1 VSKKVITV
9 LVLLVI
15 SVLCL
20 TIFPQMVSYGVGRAL
35 QYVHIA
41 FSFVLLFAIY
51 SVLSKLE
58 TEKKEHQLLAQVNEK
73 KKNEIYRLRQSLNDS
88 SRTLGTILTQE
99 GQAYLTFTK
108 DGKVSLT
115 YSRSCLS
122 LLECEPGNMH
132 IADVLR
138 VPDNERED
146 FNNWINILFEQLI
159 DFEEAIPLGPA
170 EFFGTRG
177 RSISIKYEPIKND
190 VDELLSVLVV
200 AQDVTDFEQISRQA
214 VEKAEESE
222 VIARL
227 IKQKES
233 FMYFNQEFNDGIK
246 RFSNLVRESEV
257 TNQHVKEYLRF
268 LHGVKGGFF
277 QIGLASLGMQIHDR
291 EDVWGE
297 IMKKPER
304 YKDQLINDISF
315 LRDGWFKFISKYSKI
330 VGYSLEDTER
340 TVEFSLSEAFDL
352 YAKLSIMVVPEK
364 INKSFKEKLMKSIGK
379 YFEQYQDLVQE
390 IAKSLNKELHPM
402 KIVGGDVKVIPE
414 AYKDLFVSMGHLFRN
429 SIDHGIETPERRKEL
444 HKDSSGSIELRFSKI
459 DNGKKQS
466 ELLIEVVDDG
476 KGINPEK
483 LRESLMKKGDKE
495 AESLKD
501 EEVIQKIFEDG
512 ISTKSDKKNL
522 LSGRGVGVSAVKAA
536 VESMGGTIVVSSE
549 INQGCHFKIQVPFIE
564 LNMQNLPRLQSLA

>member
-1 VSKKVITV
+1 MSKRVVII
-9 LVLLVI
+9 LILSAIGL
-15 SVLCL
+15 LCL
-20 TIFPQMVSYGVGRAL
+20 AIFPQMVSYGVGRAL

-41 FSFVLLFAIY
+41 FSFILLFVIY
-51 SVLSKLE
+51 SIQSKLE
-58 TEKKEHQLLAQVNEK
+58 TEKREHKLLTMVNDK
-73 KKNEIYRLRQSLNDS
+73 RKSEIYKLRQSLNDS
-88 SRTLGTILTQE
+88 SRTLGTILAQE
-99 GQAYLTFTK
+99 GQAYLSFTK

-115 YSRSCLS
+115 YSRSCLN

-132 IADVLR
+132 IGDVLR
-138 VPDNERED
+138 IPHRERED
-146 FNNWINILFEQLI
+146 FDNWINILFEQLI
-159 DFEEAIPLGPA
+159 DFEEAVPLGPT
-170 EFFGTRG
+170 EFIGTKG
-177 RSISIKYEPIKND
+177 RSISISYEPIKND
-190 VDELLSVLVV
+190 VGELLSVLVV

-246 RFSNLVRESEV
+246 KFSNLVVKEEV

-277 QIGLASLGMQIHDR
+277 QIGLSSFGMQIHDR

-297 IMKKPER
+297 IMNKPER
-304 YKDQLINDISF
+304 YRDQLKNDLSF

-330 VGYSLEDTER
+330 VGYSLEDAER
-340 TVEFSLSEAFDL
+340 TVEFTLSEAFDL
-352 YAKLSIMVVPEK
+352 YAKLSIMVIPEK
-364 INKSFKEKLMKSIGK
+364 INKSFKEKLSKSIGK

-390 IAKSLNKELHPM
+390 IAGSLNKNLYPM
-402 KIVGGDVKVIPE
+402 KIVGGEVKVIPE

-429 SIDHGIETPERRKEL
+429 SIDHGIETPERRQEL
-444 HKDSSGSIELRFSKI
+444 HKDPYGKIELRFSKVEI
-459 DNGKKQS
+459 DKKKS
-466 ELLIEVVDDG
+466 DLLIEVIDDG

-483 LRESLMKKGDKE
+483 LRESLVKKGNTE

-501 EEVIQKIFEDG
+501 DEVIQKIFEDG

-522 LSGRGVGVSAVKAA
+522 LSGRGVGVSAVKEA
-536 VESMGGTIVVSSE
+536 VEKMGGTIIVSSE